1 MRGAMPTHLGANPRN
16 HVKHLLLSS
25 SLENF
30 YYYSSKQVI
39 IYVLYVYGNERNI
52 IITIYIL
59 RWYNTYILLAN
70 IIVVS
75 YSDTSCM
82 TEYLELLVLHACY
95 FKYSEILL
103 ASESDTFAPP
113 KVEGVV

>member
-1 MRGAMPTHLGANPRN
+1 MYMVTN
-16 HVKHLLLSS
+16 VTLLLRYI
-25 SLENF
+25 
-30 YYYSSKQVI
+30 YYV
-39 IYVLYVYGNERNI
+39 
-52 IITIYIL
+52 

-82 TEYLELLVLHACY
+82 IEYLELLVLHACY

>member
-1 MRGAMPTHLGANPRN
+1 MKGGEHALFYPR
-16 HVKHLLLSS
+16 KYLYHLLKFLLLLFEASNNICIICMVTNVT
-25 SLENF
+25 LLLRYI
-30 YYYSSKQVI
+30 YYDGI
-39 IYVLYVYGNERNI
+39 I
-52 IITIYIL
+52 
-59 RWYNTYILLAN
+59 TYILLAN

-82 TEYLELLVLHACY
+82 IEYLELLVLHACY

>member
-1 MRGAMPTHLGANPRN
+1 MYYMYMVTN
-16 HVKHLLLSS
+16 VTLLLRYI
-25 SLENF
+25 
-30 YYYSSKQVI
+30 YYV
-39 IYVLYVYGNERNI
+39 
-52 IITIYIL
+52 

-82 TEYLELLVLHACY
+82 IEYLELLVLHACY

>member
-1 MRGAMPTHLGANPRN
+1 MPTHLGANPRN

-52 IITIYIL
+52 IITIYI
-59 RWYNTYILLAN
+59 RWYLLLAN

-82 TEYLELLVLHACY
+82 IEYLELLVLHACY
-95 FKYSEILL
+95 FEYSEILL

>member
-1 MRGAMPTHLGANPRN
+1 MPTHLGANPRN

-59 RWYNTYILLAN
+59 RWYNTYILN
-70 IIVVS
+70 RNK
-75 YSDTSCM
+75 
-82 TEYLELLVLHACY
+82 E
-95 FKYSEILL
+95 
-103 ASESDTFAPP
+103 
-113 KVEGVV
+113 

>member
-1 MRGAMPTHLGANPRN
+1 MYYMYMVTN
-16 HVKHLLLSS
+16 VTLLLRYI
-25 SLENF
+25 
-30 YYYSSKQVI
+30 YYDD
-39 IYVLYVYGNERNI
+39 
-52 IITIYIL
+52 
-59 RWYNTYILLAN
+59 NTYILLAN

-82 TEYLELLVLHACY
+82 IEYLELLVLHACY

>member
-1 MRGAMPTHLGANPRN
+1 
-16 HVKHLLLSS
+16 
-25 SLENF
+25 
-30 YYYSSKQVI
+30 
-39 IYVLYVYGNERNI
+39 
-52 IITIYIL
+52 
-59 RWYNTYILLAN
+59 
-70 IIVVS
+70 
-75 YSDTSCM
+75 M

>member
-1 MRGAMPTHLGANPRN
+1 MPTHLGANPRN

-52 IITIYIL
+52 ITIYIRMYL
-59 RWYNTYILLAN
+59 LLAN

-82 TEYLELLVLHACY
+82 IEYLELLVLHACY

>member
-1 MRGAMPTHLGANPRN
+1 MPTHLGANPRN

-39 IYVLYVYGNERNI
+39 IYVLYVYGNELN
-52 IITIYIL
+52 IITIYIRRYL
-59 RWYNTYILLAN
+59 LLAN

-75 YSDTSCM
+75 YSDTS
-82 TEYLELLVLHACY
+82 
-95 FKYSEILL
+95 
-103 ASESDTFAPP
+103 
-113 KVEGVV
+113 